1 VAHVP
6 AQQSPIPDHLRI
18 EMVDGG
24 EGEAGHR
31 IDVLAAEFA
40 RSGHE
45 VIVRGRG
52 GLASPSSSTPDV
64 VHAHGW
70 PAVAA
75 AGVPGSAVAVA
86 SIGEPGADLD
96 PVALDFGRAY
106 DRVIA
111 PSSDTARRLLD
122 LGLRRDRMGV
132 VPDGVD
138 AGFFTPGPDGPGL
151 RPTERPYRILVVR
164 PTLAPE
170 PLLDAMTAIRR
181 IPEARLFVAGG
192 PPAPAIRR
200 DPLAKQIAAAAQRIG
215 VAKRIFLLGQ
225 VRPDRLPDLYRSADA
240 VVCTGEPDA
249 GRVALEAMAC
259 AVPVVAY
266 AEGAVADI
274 LIHGVSGVLVE
285 RGNTYALAE
294 ALRGL
299 LASEP
304 RRYAYAVSGL
314 SRVQE
319 RFTWPRVAEQIE
331 AFYRTA
337 IVDRRGRPAVIEM
350 QDS

>member
-1 VAHVP
+1 
-6 AQQSPIPDHLRI
+6 
-18 EMVDGG
+18 MVDEGGG
-24 EGEAGHR
+24 EAAPAIDLLARELARYGHH
-31 IDVLAAEFA
+31 V
-40 RSGHE
+40 S
-45 VIVRGRG
+45 VRGRDRPHRP
-52 GLASPSSSTPDV
+52 SPSTPDV

-70 PAVAA
+70 TSVAA
-75 AGVPGSAVAVA
+75 VGVPGAAAAVA
-86 SIGEPGADLD
+86 SIGPPGDDLD
-96 PVALDFGRAY
+96 PMAVDYGRAY

-111 PSSDTARRLLD
+111 PSSDTARRLLG

-151 RPTERPYRILVVR
+151 RATERPYRILVVR
-164 PTLAPE
+164 PTLAPDG
-170 PLLDAMTAIRR
+170 LVDAMTAVRR
-181 IPEARLFVAGG
+181 VPEARLFVAGG

-200 DPLAKQIAAAAQRIG
+200 DPYAKQVAAAAHRIG
-215 VAKRIFLLGQ
+215 VAKRIFLLGE
-225 VRPDRLPDLYRSADA
+225 VPGERLPDLYRSADA

-304 RRYAYAVSGL
+304 RRYAYAVAGL

-331 AFYRTA
+331 AFYRSA
-337 IVDRRGRPAVIEM
+337 IADRRDRPSLIELHG
-350 QDS
+350 S